1 MREQPEFK
9 KLEESWNEE
18 ILKEA
23 VEYRCEPMQDDK
35 DDEEPDKPE
44 F

>member
-18 ILKEA
+18 LLKEA
-23 VEYRCEPMQDDK
+23 VEYRCEPM
-35 DDEEPDKPE
+35 
-44 F
+44 